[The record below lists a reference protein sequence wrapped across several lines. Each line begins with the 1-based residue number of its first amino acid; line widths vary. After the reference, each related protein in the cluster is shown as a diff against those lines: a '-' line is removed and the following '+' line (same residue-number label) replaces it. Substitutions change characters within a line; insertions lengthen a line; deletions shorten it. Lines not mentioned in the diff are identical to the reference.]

1 MKFWHTIST
10 VFWLLLLVIAC
21 NTTPTN
27 NTTDK
32 DEAADKNERVED
44 AAQDKDNVNTD
55 ISAEP
60 FPEGAGF
67 KGRYNDYVFYIE
79 VSDTDVKG
87 FVRHKND
94 DSENEV
100 FGKMAS
106 PFDFN
111 AEELTEDEDGEELT
125 LAKLRGKKGDDDN
138 SFELDYSDANGP
150 STFKV
155 TLKR

>member
-32 DEAADKNERVED
+32 EEETVD
-44 AAQDKDNVNTD
+44 AAQEKTDVNTD
-55 ISAEP
+55 ISGET

-100 FGKMAS
+100 FGKMSS

-138 SFELDYSDANGP
+138 SFELDYSDADSP
-150 STFKV
+150 SAFKV